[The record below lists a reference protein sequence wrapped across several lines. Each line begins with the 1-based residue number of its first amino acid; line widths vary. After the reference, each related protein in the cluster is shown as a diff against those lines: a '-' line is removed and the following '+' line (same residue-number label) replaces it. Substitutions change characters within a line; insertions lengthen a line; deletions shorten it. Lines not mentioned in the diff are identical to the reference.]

1 MTLLLDSS
9 EMEILI
15 PLKTPH
21 PTQDIFLKTRK
32 RFNVLKCGRRWG
44 KTECFQELASECI
57 ERGQIFA
64 YFSPTYKDLY
74 EVWHEIQRVF
84 YHIIESKSETVKQ
97 LIFIGG
103 AKVDFW
109 SMEDPDSGRGRK
121 YHRVVVDECEKAG
134 KFKQAWEESIRAT
147 LTDFKGD
154 AYLISTPK
162 FGDTYFKKICKNE
175 LEFEDWKTF
184 TFTSYDNPYID
195 KEELDEARKLLGDAV
210 FDCEYMA
217 VDLDGKSLNPFAFQF
232 KPSHHICEPLHNVRQ
247 LHISIDFNL
256 TPFCVIFS
264 HIWRDSKVHCHIID
278 EAEIANGSIPAMID
292 LIKLRYENQLPNC
305 RLTGDA
311 MGKRGEL
318 GTRDNASL
326 YIQLQKGLNLR
337 DFQLVLPPNP
347 LHKNSRADVNY
358 LLYHSVKDDDYFDFK
373 IYKNCK
379 GTIND
384 FNRVQCDAFCSI
396 IKKNRHDLSQ
406 RADFLD
412 NSRYVINSFL
422 KSFILDHQKNKLIYK
437 KNSNF
442 APNKQSN
449 LTLKNI
455 NDHGII
461 RIL

>member
-1 MTLLLDSS
+1 
-9 EMEILI
+9 MEILI

-21 PTQDIFLKTRK
+21 KAQKEILLNRK
-32 RFNVLKCGRRWG
+32 RFNVLKCGRRFG
-44 KTECFQELASECI
+44 KTEIFQELASECI
-57 ERGQIFA
+57 ERGQVFA

-195 KEELDEARKLLGDAV
+195 KEELDEARRLLGDAV

-217 VDLDGKSLNPFAFQF
+217 VDLDGRAVDPFAFQF
-232 KPSHHICEPLHNVRQ
+232 DEKLHTCERKPFDEHKIIHIGLD
-247 LHISIDFNL
+247 INL
-256 TPFCVIFS
+256 TPACQIFS
-264 HIWRDSKVHCHIID
+264 HIWFDGRLHWHIID
-278 EAEIANGSIPAMID
+278 ESEIVHGSTPAMID
-292 LIKLRYENQLPNC
+292 DVKLKYQRQLHAC
-305 RLTGDA
+305 KITGDH
-311 MGKRGEL
+311 MGVNGGME
-318 GTRDNASL
+318 TRDNKSFYDQYSAGLNVTGRQL
-326 YIQLQKGLNLR
+326 YIKA
-337 DFQLVLPPNP
+337 NP
-347 LHKNSRADVNY
+347 THKNSRDDVNY
-358 LLYHSVKDDDYFDFK
+358 LLYHSKNDKSFFDFK

-379 GTIND
+379 GTIRD
-384 FNRVQCDAFCSI
+384 FNKVQWDALKSE
-396 IKKNRHDLSQ
+396 IKKRNRADKDQ

-412 NSRYVINSFL
+412 SARYTLHAFI
-422 KSFILDHQKNKLIYK
+422 KQFILDHQKNSNNK
-437 KNSNF
+437 KIIDTF
-442 APNKQSN
+442 AKAKKEQEARSF
-449 LTLKNI
+449 I
-455 NDHGII
+455 SQI
-461 RIL
+461 

>member
-442 APNKQSN
+442 APN
-449 LTLKNI
+449 
-455 NDHGII
+455 
-461 RIL
+461 